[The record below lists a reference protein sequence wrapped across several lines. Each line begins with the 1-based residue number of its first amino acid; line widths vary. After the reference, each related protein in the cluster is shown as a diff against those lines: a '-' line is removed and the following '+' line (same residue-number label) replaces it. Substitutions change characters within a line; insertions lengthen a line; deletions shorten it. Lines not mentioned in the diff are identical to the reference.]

1 MVPYGTASGEP
12 VSMTEQKPALDSAGQ
27 PGPVASGLAS
37 SASSLFE
44 VICGTWMTAARCP
57 IPQLTE

>member
-27 PGPVASGLAS
+27 PGPVEFALPS
-37 SASSLFE
+37 STSSLLG
-44 VICGTWMTAARCP
+44 VIWGTWMTAARCP
-57 IPQLTE
+57 IPQLKK